1 MGQISS
7 RFAGSCGLWL
17 RRGDRLMGRGGLREG
32 WAAGAAA
39 PLLWGGSRAGAAAPL
54 PPSFLLCPSRGAPG
68 SRCCPGGLQAAALAV
83 TRGAAG
89 AAQPPQRGQEETK
102 SLSEVLGAPTSLGA
116 VCFPSLLYVALL
128 GCGAG
133 PPPSRPPPPR
143 PRVHFTGPR
152 GRRGGDTRVPGRHR
166 PRCRSEG
173 EWGLCFGVFFYYFY
187 FSEGEEMAP
196 SLRGGDQR
204 PSRWALS
211 HPPVGWLDFF
221 LT

>member
-1 MGQISS
+1 
-7 RFAGSCGLWL
+7 
-17 RRGDRLMGRGGLREG
+17 MGRGGLREG

-39 PLLWGGSRAGAAAPL
+39 PLLWGGSRAGAAPL
-54 PPSFLLCPSRGAPG
+54 PPSLLPCPSRGAPG

-133 PPPSRPPPPR
+133 PPPSRPPPSSAPR
-143 PRVHFTGPR
+143 ALYRSARAAGVGTRVCLGATGPAAAAR
-152 GRRGGDTRVPGRHR
+152 VRGGFVLG
-166 PRCRSEG
+166 
-173 EWGLCFGVFFYYFY
+173 CFFIIFIFRR
-187 FSEGEEMAP
+187 EKKWRLP
-196 SLRGGDQR
+196 SAAETNG
-204 PSRWALS
+204 
-211 HPPVGWLDFF
+211 
-221 LT
+221 